1 MQGMTTAPST
11 SPGSYHHGDL
21 REELLRVGELALEE
35 LSVGQVTLREI
46 ARRAGVSHVAPRHH
60 FPTLGD
66 LLGEIAARGFER
78 FVSVLEL
85 AAASSEQQTAEAR
98 LLAMGQAY
106 LAFAHAHPAVYG
118 LMFGKSEQCAPT
130 PHLQQ
135 AGNAAWRQLETA
147 VADLV
152 GTQQAMSGALTM
164 WATVHGLAMLLMESR
179 LPPAIANSPAPAHAL
194 RAAILGIKAS
204 R

>member
-1 MQGMTTAPST
+1 MQGMTTTPST

-46 ARRAGVSHVAPRHH
+46 ARRAGVSHAAPRHH
-60 FPTLGD
+60 F
-66 LLGEIAARGFER
+66 
-78 FVSVLEL
+78 L
-85 AAASSEQQTAEAR
+85 AAASSEQQTPEAR

-135 AGNAAWRQLETA
+135 AGNAAWRHRETA